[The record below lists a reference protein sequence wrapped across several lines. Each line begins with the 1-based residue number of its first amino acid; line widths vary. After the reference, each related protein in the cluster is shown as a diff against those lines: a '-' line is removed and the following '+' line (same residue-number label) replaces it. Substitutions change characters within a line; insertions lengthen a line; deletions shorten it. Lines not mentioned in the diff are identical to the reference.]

1 MSMLKALAEAEHN
14 AVPDVRK
21 NSVSVDSEGVAVA
34 AGARRPGTGYR
45 EYAAVAV
52 NTTRKESLGFDKER

>member
-21 NSVSVDSEGVAVA
+21 NSVSVDRDGVAVA
-34 AGARRPGTGYR
+34 AGARRPGTGYK

-52 NTTRKESLGFDKER
+52 STIRNESLGFDNER